1 MNDFFLAA
9 NRSITVNDVEVHQ
22 IQMKDFDQWAVH
34 AEKVKNFL
42 KGKDYSDEILTQL
55 FKAHSIEVLGICSL
69 ATKLPVASLIDLAN
83 TSEQKFKEV
92 LSAVLQVNGAYFKED
107 QPKRRNKKQA
117 TKDNDS
123 TWFDSFQLLISSG
136 HTHTEIMNMT
146 YGAYSEYLKSAQK
159 DYRNKLAALTSVVR
173 SAQHAS
179 AKELKKFLDELKE
192 EIV

>member
-55 FKAHSIEVLGICSL
+55 FKAHSIEVLGMCRL
-69 ATKLPVASLIDLAN
+69 ATRLPVASLIDLAT
-83 TSEQKFKEV
+83 TSEQQFKEV

-146 YGAYSEYLKSAQK
+146 YGTYSEYLKSAQK
-159 DYRNKLAALTSVVR
+159 DYRNKLAAMTSVVR

-179 AKELKKFLDELKE
+179 AKDLKKLLDELKE
-192 EIV
+192 

>member
-22 IQMKDFDQWAVH
+22 IQMKDFDQWAVR
-34 AEKVKNFL
+34 AEKVKGFL
-42 KGKDYSDEILTQL
+42 KGKNYSDEILTEL
-55 FKAHSIEVLGICSL
+55 FKAYSIEVLGICSL
-69 ATKLPVASLIDLAN
+69 ATKLPATSLIDLAT
-83 TSEQKFKEV
+83 TSEQQFKEV

-117 TKDNDS
+117 VKENDS
-123 TWFDSFQLLISSG
+123 TWFDSFQLLISAG

-179 AKELKKFLDELKE
+179 AKDLKKFLEDLKDSS
-192 EIV
+192 

>member
-22 IQMKDFDQWAVH
+22 IQIKDFDQWTVH
-34 AEKVKNFL
+34 AEKVKGFL

-55 FKAHSIEVLGICSL
+55 FKTHSIEVLGMCRL
-69 ATKLPVASLIDLAN
+69 ATKLPATSLIDLAT
-83 TSEQKFKEV
+83 TSEQQFKEV

-107 QPKRRNKKQA
+107 QPKRRNKRQA
-117 TKDNDS
+117 VKDNDS

-159 DYRNKLAALTSVVR
+159 DYRNKLATLTSVMR

-179 AKELKKFLDELKE
+179 AKDLKKFLEDLKDSS
-192 EIV
+192 

>member
-9 NRSITVNDVEVHQ
+9 NRTITVNDVEVHQ

-34 AEKVKNFL
+34 AEKVKGFL
-42 KGKDYSDEILTQL
+42 KEKDYSDEILTEL
-55 FKAHSIEVLGICSL
+55 FKAHSIEVLSICSL
-69 ATKLPVASLIDLAN
+69 ATKLPSASLIDLAN
-83 TSEQKFKEV
+83 ASEQQFKEV

-107 QPKRRNKKQA
+107 QPKRRSRKQA
-117 TKDNDS
+117 VKENDS
-123 TWFDSFQLLISSG
+123 TWFDSFQLLVSSG

-179 AKELKKFLDELKE
+179 AKDLKKFLEDLKDSS
-192 EIV
+192 

>member
-34 AEKVKNFL
+34 AEKIKGFL
-42 KGKDYSDEILTQL
+42 KEKDYSDEILTQL
-55 FKAHSIEVLGICSL
+55 FKTHSIEVLGICSL
-69 ATKLPVASLIDLAN
+69 ATKLPAASLIDLAN
-83 TSEQKFKEV
+83 ASEQQFKEV

-107 QPKRRNKKQA
+107 QPKRRNKRQA
-117 TKDNDS
+117 VKENDS
-123 TWFDSFQLLISSG
+123 TWFDSFQLLISAG

-179 AKELKKFLDELKE
+179 AKDLKKFIDELKE
-192 EIV
+192 ELV

>member
-55 FKAHSIEVLGICSL
+55 FKTHSIEVLGICSL
-69 ATKLPVASLIDLAN
+69 ATKLPATSLIDLAS
-83 TSEQKFKEV
+83 TSEQQFKEI

-107 QPKRRNKKQA
+107 QPKRRNKRQA
-117 TKDNDS
+117 AKDNDS
-123 TWFDSFQLLISSG
+123 TWFDSFQLLISAG
-136 HTHTEIMNMT
+136 HAHTEIMDMT

-179 AKELKKFLDELKE
+179 AKDLKKLLDELKE
-192 EIV
+192 

>member
-1 MNDFFLAA
+1 MNNFFLAA

-34 AEKVKNFL
+34 AEKVKSFL
-42 KGKDYSDEILTQL
+42 KGKNYSDEILTQL

-69 ATKLPVASLIDLAN
+69 ATKLPAASLIDLAN
-83 TSEQKFKEV
+83 ASEQQFKEV

-123 TWFDSFQLLISSG
+123 TWFDSFQLLISAG

-179 AKELKKFLDELKE
+179 AKDLKKFLEDLKDSS
-192 EIV
+192 

>member
-34 AEKVKNFL
+34 AEKIKGFL
-42 KGKDYSDEILTQL
+42 KEKDYSDEVLTQL
-55 FKAHSIEVLGICSL
+55 FKAHSIEVLSICSL
-69 ATKLPVASLIDLAN
+69 ATRLPVASLIDLAT
-83 TSEQKFKEV
+83 TSEQQFKEV

-117 TKDNDS
+117 AKDNDS
-123 TWFDSFQLLISSG
+123 TWFDSFQLLISAG

-179 AKELKKFLDELKE
+179 AKELKKFLDELK
-192 EIV
+192 

>member
-34 AEKVKNFL
+34 AEKVKSFL

-55 FKAHSIEVLGICSL
+55 FKAHSIEVLGMCSL
-69 ATKLPVASLIDLAN
+69 ATRLPVASLIDLAT
-83 TSEQKFKEV
+83 TSEQQFKEV

-107 QPKRRNKKQA
+107 QPKRRNKRQA
-117 TKDNDS
+117 AKDNDS
-123 TWFDSFQLLISSG
+123 TWFDSFQLLVSSG

-179 AKELKKFLDELKE
+179 AKDLKKFLEDLKDSA
-192 EIV
+192 

>member
-55 FKAHSIEVLGICSL
+55 FKAHSIEVLGMCRL
-69 ATKLPVASLIDLAN
+69 ATKLPAASLIDLAN
-83 TSEQKFKEV
+83 ASEQQFKEV

-107 QPKRRNKKQA
+107 QPKRRNKKQVA
-117 TKDNDS
+117 KDNDS
-123 TWFDSFQLLISSG
+123 TWFDSFQLLISAG

-179 AKELKKFLDELKE
+179 AKDLKKFLEDLKDSS
-192 EIV
+192 

>member
-9 NRSITVNDVEVHQ
+9 NRSITVNGVEVNQ

-34 AEKVKNFL
+34 AEKLKSFL
-42 KGKDYSDEILTQL
+42 KGKNYSDEILSEL
-55 FKAHSIEVLGICSL
+55 FKAHSIEVLGMCSL
-69 ATKLPVASLIDLAN
+69 ATRLPVASLIDLAT
-83 TSEQKFKEV
+83 TSEQQFKEV

-107 QPKRRNKKQA
+107 QPKRRNKKQVA
-117 TKDNDS
+117 KDNDS
-123 TWFDSFQLLISSG
+123 TWFDSFQLLISAG

-146 YGAYSEYLKSAQK
+146 YGTYSEYLKSVQK

>member
-9 NRSITVNDVEVHQ
+9 NRSITVNGVEVNQ

-34 AEKVKNFL
+34 AEKLKSFL
-42 KGKDYSDEILTQL
+42 KGKNYSDEILTEL

-69 ATKLPVASLIDLAN
+69 ATKLPATSLIDLAT
-83 TSEQKFKEV
+83 TSEQQFKEV

-117 TKDNDS
+117 AKDNDS
-123 TWFDSFQLLISSG
+123 TWFDSFQLLVSAG

-192 EIV
+192 